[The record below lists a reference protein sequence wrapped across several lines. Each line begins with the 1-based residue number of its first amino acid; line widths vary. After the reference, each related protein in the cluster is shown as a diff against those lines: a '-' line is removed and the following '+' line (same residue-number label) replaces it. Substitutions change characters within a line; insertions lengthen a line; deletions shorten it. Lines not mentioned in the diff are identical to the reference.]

1 MTIDPHLLADLKKA
15 EDDKHVEGSTFHAY
29 RDTRGFWTGPY
40 GHLLDQSIDWTGQ
53 EWSQATGDAILVAD
67 VTARTAQV
75 QHLPEWASLDTPCR
89 QNALVECVFNLGQ
102 GHWISEFP
110 LTRKAIQAKL
120 WTAAGANLL
129 KSPEWIREV
138 GLKRVARLADYFA
151 SGSYSR

>member
-29 RDTRGFWTGPY
+29 RDTLGNWTGPY

-67 VTARTAQV
+67 VAARAGQV
-75 QHLPEWASLDTPCR
+75 IHLPEWPSLDTPCR
-89 QNALVECVFNLGQ
+89 QNALVECVFNLGI

-110 LTRKAIQAKL
+110 LTRKAIQGKSWAS
-120 WTAAGANLL
+120 ASANLL
-129 KSPEWIREV
+129 HSPTWIKQV

-151 SGSYSR
+151 NGSYSQ